1 MKEIL
6 LSEEGYN
13 QYLSEVEKMKEL
25 INNNGSAG
33 SEAYRNA
40 VGDGWHDNF
49 DFEETMRENRT
60 MNSKLKSLRE
70 DKKYIKIIKE
80 KNKKDNQVN
89 LNSKVRIQVTYSK
102 DDIEEYDVLLT
113 GNYLPDTEN
122 EITEITLNS
131 PIGKAIYQKKENN
144 QINTKINDRNIT
156 INILKIY

>member
-6 LSEEGYN
+6 LSEEGYK
-13 QYLSEVEKMKEL
+13 QYLSEVEKMKNL
-25 INNNGSAG
+25 IDSNATVG

-49 DFEETMRENRT
+49 AFEETMRENRT
-60 MNSKLKSLRE
+60 MNSKLKSLMDDSR
-70 DKKYIKIIKE
+70 YIKVIT
-80 KNKKDNQVN
+80 NKKKKENTIGIDD
-89 LNSKVRIQVTYSK
+89 KVRIQVTYFK
-102 DDIEEYDVLLT
+102 DDVEEYDVLLT
-113 GNYLPDTEN
+113 GNYLPDTES

-131 PIGKAIYQKKENN
+131 PIGKAIYQKKEND